1 MPAPRNPTVSI
12 VISVFQRKQFLRNA
26 ISSALGQ
33 SFANIEVIVA
43 EDGGSDCAAEIV
55 GSYSDPRLRLCRCD
69 RNLGEAGNRV
79 RAYRK
84 ARGRYLVNLDDDD
97 ALCPEFVET
106 LLPPLEHDPRLIL
119 AFSDHYVMDVDGRI
133 DPAATEACTRAFG
146 RDKLSIGN
154 YDPLR
159 ELGLTTG
166 TLPLNV
172 ATLFRAE
179 LIWPAGRGG
188 RPALPDEAGAADDFY
203 LTYLACISGRPAY
216 YVPQRL
222 SEYRVH
228 DGQLTALRLPAT
240 SEGLRFCHRTFLRDR
255 QLRPWRRELK
265 TQLAQTTTTLGF
277 DLLGIGN
284 TSRARW
290 CFAESL
296 IHRPRLRSA
305 AGLALSLL
313 PGSLAQRAVDAYRR
327 GTHTAQIEE
336 AAQPVLAG

>member
-1 MPAPRNPTVSI
+1 VPAPRNPTVSI
-12 VISVFQRKQFLRNA
+12 VISVFRRKQFLRNA

-33 SFANIEVIVA
+33 TFGDIEVIVA
-43 EDGGSDCAAEIV
+43 EDGGSDCAADIV
-55 GSYSDPRLRLCRCD
+55 SSFSDPRLRLCRCD

-79 RAYRK
+79 RAYRR

-97 ALCPEFVET
+97 ALCPEFVES
-106 LLPPLEHDPRLIL
+106 LLPPLEQDAGLIL
-119 AFSDHYVMDVDGRI
+119 AFSDHYVMDVNGRI

-146 RDKLSIGN
+146 RDKLCEGN

-166 TLPLNV
+166 TIPLNV

-188 RPALPDEAGAADDFY
+188 RPALPDEAGAADDLY
-203 LTYLACISGRPAY
+203 LTYLACMSGRTAY
-216 YVPQRL
+216 YLPKRL

-240 SEGLRFCHRTFLRDR
+240 SEGLLFCHRTFLRDR
-255 QLRPWRRELK
+255 QLRPWRRELEAR
-265 TQLAQTTTTLGF
+265 LAQTTTTLGF
-277 DLLGIGN
+277 DLLGAGN
-284 TSRARW
+284 ASRARR

-296 IHRPRLRSA
+296 IQRPRLRAA
-305 AGLALSLL
+305 AGLVLTLL
-313 PGSLAQRAVDAYRR
+313 PGSLAPRAVEAYRR
-327 GTHTAQIEE
+327 GTHPAQIEE
-336 AAQPVLAG
+336 VAQPVLVG